1 MRIAAAAL
9 LAGALF
15 AVSVSRASGADTDCR
30 AVLDGVF
37 EYAGMVFPA
46 SRVECASVKTRIRVY
61 AELTRDDVI
70 VAIARRDCR
79 HTTVCHLTFDASVR
93 DLPGDQRYCA
103 RVWGTVGPNRSAGEA
118 SGCESDV
125 F

>member
-15 AVSVSRASGADTDCR
+15 AVSVSRAPAADTDCR

-46 SRVECASVKTRIRVY
+46 FRVECASVKTRIRVY
-61 AELTRDDVI
+61 AELTRDSMI
-70 VAIARRDCR
+70 VATARRDCR
-79 HTTVCHLTFDASVR
+79 NTTVCHLTFDVSVR
-93 DLPGDQRYCA
+93 DLPADQLYCA
-103 RVWGTVGPNRSAGEA
+103 RGWGTVGPSRSVGEA

>member
-15 AVSVSRASGADTDCR
+15 AVSVSRASAPDRDCR

-46 SRVECASVKTRIRVY
+46 SSVECASVKTRIRVY
-61 AELTRDDVI
+61 AELTRDNVI
-70 VAIARRDCR
+70 VATGRRDCR
-79 HTTVCHLTFDASVR
+79 NTTACHLTFDASVR
-93 DLPGDQRYCA
+93 DLPGDQLYCA
-103 RVWGTVGPNRSAGEA
+103 RVWGAVGPNRSVGEA
-118 SGCESDV
+118 SGCERDV